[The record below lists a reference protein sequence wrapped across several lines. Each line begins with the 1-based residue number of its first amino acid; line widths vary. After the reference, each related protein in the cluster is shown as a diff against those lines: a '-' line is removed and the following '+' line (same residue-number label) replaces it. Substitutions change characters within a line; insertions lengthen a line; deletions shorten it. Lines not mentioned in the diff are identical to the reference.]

1 MTRMRL
7 LDLIV
12 DTASQRV
19 TRDGVALNV
28 AGLNFRLLACLLA
41 SGDAVVDIDTLM
53 AEVWAPAV
61 VNEETVTQRVKLL
74 RQALGDDSRQ
84 PRYIRSVRGKGY
96 QLCRAP
102 EPAEPGRKP
111 SRPWLVAGTAL
122 ILVLAGA
129 GFWLAS
135 SRSTAPDPVSP
146 LVRRAAYYAVIGQ
159 PENNERALSLYQ
171 QALQANPDDTRAMLG
186 LSRAS
191 SARACLFNGG
201 RADIAQGE
209 AMARRVLARD
219 PRNAAAWAALGYAQ
233 DCAGRIDDAI
243 AGYDRAIALDPADN
257 ATRASVAYLYQ
268 EKGRLADA
276 LRLNLQVPAEA
287 PRVRFRDTQ
296 VARELELLGFTAA
309 ADARFA
315 KIFQLDP
322 DNVFNNIAWPRSLYT
337 QGRHGDARV
346 ALATALSRHTPHP
359 DLLLLQGELA
369 LQGGDRAGAVA
380 AFRKAVA
387 LRPEATLPQTLLA
400 LYGEPRVAKARIDQ
414 RIAELTSELRQGQP
428 WPGSMLEIAIL
439 ELAHGN
445 RNGAVAAIARAI
457 DAGYRDRAYLQVS
470 PLFAALAGDPD
481 FARQLARI
489 NDDVTRQRQQVLAAD
504 WKPAGL
510 PPATP

>member
-1 MTRMRL
+1 MTRVRL

-19 TRDGVALNV
+19 TRNDVALNV
-28 AGLNFRLLACLLA
+28 TGLNFRLFACLLA

-53 AEVWAPAV
+53 TEVWAPAV

-96 QLCRAP
+96 QLCSAP
-102 EPAEPGRKP
+102 EPVAVSRKP
-111 SRPWLVAGTAL
+111 RWPWLAAGGVL
-122 ILVLAGA
+122 MLVLAGA

-135 SRSTAPDPVSP
+135 LRAVTPDLRSP
-146 LVRRAAYYAVIGQ
+146 LVRRAAYYAAIGQ
-159 PENNERALSLYQ
+159 AENNERALSLYQ
-171 QALQANPDDTRAMLG
+171 QALQANPDDTDAMLG
-186 LSRAS
+186 VSRAS
-191 SARACLFNGG
+191 SARACLFNGSRG
-201 RADIAQGE
+201 DIDQGK
-209 AMARRVLARD
+209 AMAQRVLARD
-219 PRNAAAWAALGYAQ
+219 PRNAAAWASLGYAQ

-243 AGYDRAIALDPADN
+243 ASYDHAIALNPADQ

-276 LRLNLQVPAEA
+276 LRMNLQVQADV

-322 DNVFNNIAWPRSLYT
+322 DNVFSNIAWPRSLYT
-337 QGRHGDARV
+337 QGRFDDARV
-346 ALATALSRHTPHP
+346 ALATALSRHTPHL
-359 DLLLLQGELA
+359 DLLLMQGELA
-369 LQGGDRAGAVA
+369 LQSGDRAGAAA

-400 LYGEPRVAKARIDQ
+400 LYGEPGLARGWIDQ
-414 RIAELTSELRQGQP
+414 RITELTTDMQQAQP
-428 WPGSMLEIAIL
+428 WPNSMLEVAML
-439 ELAHGN
+439 ELARGN
-445 RNGAVAAIARAI
+445 RSAAVAAIGQAI

-470 PLFAALAGDPD
+470 PLFMALAGDPE

-489 NDDVTRQRQQVLAAD
+489 NDDVARQRQQVLAAD
-504 WKPAGL
+504 WKPADL
-510 PPATP
+510 PPATH